1 MPSFLQKDK
10 EYRFL
15 STAEDTVKNLKDTG
29 NLYPFMRAAA
39 EVAGQIALRLTHDHE
54 LFLDF
59 ERYDD
64 ELLNIQE
71 KFSEYDED
79 VKVRRA
85 PSAPNPWSLLWSH
98 VLVKTLLPH
107 HLPLGHESIARCDLN

>member
-10 EYRFL
+10 EYPFL
-15 STAEDTVKNLKDTG
+15 STIWDTVDNLKKAGD
-29 NLYPFMRAAA
+29 LYPFMRAAA

-59 ERYDD
+59 ERYDE
-64 ELLNIQE
+64 ELLDIQE

-85 PSAPNPWSLLWSH
+85 PSALNP
-98 VLVKTLLPH
+98 
-107 HLPLGHESIARCDLN
+107 